1 MTLNSTVWHS
11 KIHFLLLFKTKIKNV
26 FHSVAQTIVA
36 FQPTDLRFQRISVTS
51 KTVGKLLNESI
62 AVFHDVIRRRGY
74 SPAFPTPKDDAE
86 LEPRKRPQVN
96 VQVAIVSDEVQLQ
109 TTTDESYSMLINTQ
123 FPSPTGPTTPTS
135 VTSVFITASTFF
147 GARHALE
154 TLSQLMA
161 WDDSID
167 RIIMVTDATISDS
180 PAFPHRGLLIDTSRN
195 FVTVEMI
202 KKIIDAMSY
211 NKLNVFH
218 WHITDTHS
226 FPFVSRREPLL
237 ALYGAYSAS
246 QIYRPQDIEDLV
258 HYATVRGVKIVPEF
272 DAPAH
277 VGTGWEWGPKY
288 GLGDLALCVNKEPW
302 TRYCVEPPCGQLNP
316 INDNIY
322 PILHNIY
329 KDVSYQLFYK

>member
-1 MTLNSTVWHS
+1 M
-11 KIHFLLLFKTKIKNV
+11 
-26 FHSVAQTIVA
+26 A
-36 FQPTDLRFQRISVTS
+36 FDPSDLRFQRLSVTS

-62 AVFHDVIRRRGY
+62 AFFHDVIRRRGF
-74 SPAFPTPKDDAE
+74 SPASASDEPE

-96 VQVAIVSDEVQLQ
+96 VQVSIASDETQLQ
-109 TTTDESYSMLINTQ
+109 MTTDESYSMLINTQ
-123 FPSPTGPTTPTS
+123 FPSAGGTSTTPSS
-135 VTSVFITASTFF
+135 VTSVYITAGTFF

-161 WDDSID
+161 WDDSIN
-167 RIIMVTDATISDS
+167 RLIMVTDATISDS

-195 FVTVEMI
+195 FVSVEMI
-202 KKIIDAMSY
+202 KKIIDAMSF

-277 VGTGWEWGPKY
+277 VGTGWEWGERY
-288 GLGDLALCVNKEPW
+288 GLGQLALCVNKEPW

-329 KDVSYQLFYK
+329 KDVILPDC

>member
-1 MTLNSTVWHS
+1 MCLT
-11 KIHFLLLFKTKIKNV
+11 
-26 FHSVAQTIVA
+26 VAQKIVA
-36 FQPTDLRFQRISVTS
+36 FNPSDLRFQRLSVTS

-62 AVFHDVIRRRGY
+62 AFFQDVIRRRGF
-74 SPAFPTPKDDAE
+74 SPASSAAADEPE

-96 VQVAIVSDEVQLQ
+96 VQVSIASDETQLQ
-109 TTTDESYSMLINTQ
+109 MTTDESYSMLINTQ
-123 FPSPTGPTTPTS
+123 FPSAGGGTSTTPSS
-135 VTSVFITASTFF
+135 VTSVYITAATFF

-167 RIIMVTDATISDS
+167 RLIMVTDATISDS

-195 FVTVEMI
+195 FVSIEMI
-202 KKIIDAMSY
+202 KKIIDAMSF

-246 QIYRPQDIEDLV
+246 QVYRPQDIEDLV

-277 VGTGWEWGPKY
+277 VGTGWEWGERY
-288 GLGDLALCVNKEPW
+288 GLGQLALCVNKEPW

-329 KDVSYQLFYK
+329 KDVIIISNDLKLIKKCNLLLNLLQI